1 MKLKHRHIISMSLLL
16 CGLLAFASCINESF
30 DQPCEEED
38 NSIFLTFHT
47 AVAGAST
54 RAGDE
59 VPADEQI
66 KRLLVVIVSEEPATP
81 EDTEGG
87 TGADATNGT
96 KWVVEHNSIV
106 KGTSTGLPLTDG
118 YTFKVKAGCK
128 KRIYLIANYEGLK
141 DADGN
146 LDFTD
151 EAFIP
156 EENTTRAKVDDYVF
170 ALNDEYK
177 YDPETYGIPMTA
189 MYEIAIPDRETIKTD
204 EYELPNPLYVV
215 RTATK
220 FSFKFTNE
228 STLKDITIKGFD
240 LKKIIK
246 DRMYLMPHV
255 NKKDGKYWVVNALR
269 TSPREL
275 DGNGTDKDWIDW
287 MVEEVKKTKD
297 DENIDQ
303 YEWLTDYTVPRS
315 QTETEEDRKFSYSFE
330 TSISV
335 PKGETEG
342 VSAPSPI
349 YLPESQTTKAINGED
364 ANLLLQEYEL
374 TIHTTEKIL
383 NDDGKGS
390 AQITNEYTAKLP
402 QLASLFRNTHVKVNV
417 TFKDHQLDWEVD
429 VEPYWEVVLDP
440 IFGLG
445 DKPTN

>member
-30 DQPCEEED
+30 EQPREEED

-54 RAGDE
+54 RADGE
-59 VPADEQI
+59 GVPADERI
-66 KRLLVVIVSEEPATP
+66 NRLLVVIVSEEPATP
-81 EDTEGG
+81 EDTEGE

-106 KGTSTGLPLTDG
+106 KGISTGLPLTDG
-118 YTFKVKAGCK
+118 HTFKVKAGCK

-170 ALNDEYK
+170 ALNEEYK
-177 YDPETYGIPMTA
+177 YDPEKYGIPMTA
-189 MYEIAIPDRETIKTD
+189 MYEVEIPDKKNITGD
-204 EYELPNPLYVV
+204 EYDLKKLYVV
-215 RTATK
+215 RAATK
-220 FSFKFTNE
+220 FSFKFTNL
-228 STLKDITIKGFD
+228 STQKDITINGFD

-255 NKKDGKYWVVNALR
+255 NKKGGKYWVVDTDR
-269 TSPREL
+269 TSTEIL
-275 DGNGTDKDWIDW
+275 GGNGTAKDWIDW
-287 MVEEVKKTKD
+287 MVKETQKTEDNKD
-297 DENIDQ
+297 YQ
-303 YEWLTDYTVPRS
+303 WLTDYEVPENILHTS
-315 QTETEEDRKFSYSFE
+315 FTHNWEDGLPVAKTPSEEPAVTF
-330 TSISV
+330 
-335 PKGETEG
+335 
-342 VSAPSPI
+342 
-349 YLPESQTTKAINGED
+349 YLPESKNLKTEPEGESKD
-364 ANLLLQEYEL
+364 LKLQEYEL
-374 TIHTTEKIL
+374 TIHTKEKIL
-383 NDDGKGS
+383 NDDGTEN

-402 QLASLFRNTHVKVNV
+402 QLTSLFRNTHVKVNV
-417 TFKDHQLDWEVD
+417 TFNDHQLDWEVD